1 MLNPNLVGQSFKI
14 MTNRTEKLGSKL
26 NIVQEV
32 NDIDSELFLLE
43 HHDQDVSLLPDNY
56 PIALNQNIKKIHFK
70 NSPYR
75 FQIKI
80 AKLTSNYDLKTV
92 ELFNQIKEFS

>member
-1 MLNPNLVGQSFKI
+1 MRAKKPIKAVKSRSPRQP
-14 MTNRTEKLGSKL
+14 
-26 NIVQEV
+26 IVVVKRNEINEAINQ
-32 NDIDSELFLLE
+32 
-43 HHDQDVSLLPDNY
+43 